1 MDPLENNHKQRRWL
15 IAAIVVVVAVLVVL
29 FFLRRGKG
37 GDGDHYRTEAVSRG
51 NITMTVNATG
61 TLSAVTTVQV
71 GSQASGIIAK
81 LYADFNSQVKQGQL
95 LAELDPTPFQQT
107 VDQRRADVTKSQV
120 DVANT
125 QVTYNRQKRL
135 MDAGLIAQSDL
146 DAAKAAFDGARA
158 GLAQSQ
164 AALKQAQT
172 NLGYAKI
179 YSPIDGQVVARAYDI
194 GQTVAASFSAPTL
207 FTIAKDL
214 TKMQVQADVDQSDIG
229 QIKAGE
235 VARFTV
241 DAYPDQEFRGQ
252 IAQVRLNATVTQ
264 NVITYPVIIE
274 VANPEGKLRPS
285 MTANV
290 TIEVSTVRG
299 VLRVPNAA
307 LRFRPETSADDKDK
321 KAQSPTPGQSR
332 AQGGQ
337 GQARGQGQS
346 QPEAGET
353 PRQARVESS
362 PGPGETPG
370 AAGSGRHHHR
380 GDFAAG
386 GTPGANAEGAG
397 TPGAAGRDSGAQAS
411 FEGAAA
417 NAGRGGLG
425 GALAGGGGGRRGGR
439 QQGQTVYV
447 LSAAAPDKKAELKPV
462 KIRTGVT
469 DGHYTQVVSVMSGE
483 LNPGDLVVTGLA
495 TIKVEASAA
504 NGPPGGP
511 LGGAAGGGRGGA
523 RGGGRF

>member
-15 IAAIVVVVAVLVVL
+15 IAAIVVVAVVLVVL

-37 GDGDHYRTEAVSRG
+37 GGGDNYRTEAVSRG

-71 GSQASGIIAK
+71 GSQVSGIIAK

-125 QVTYNRQKRL
+125 QVMYNRQKRL
-135 MDAGLIAQSDL
+135 SDAGLIAASDL

-274 VANPEGKLRPS
+274 VGNPEGKLRPS

-307 LRFRPETSADDKDK
+307 LRFRPETTGDDKDK
-321 KAQSPTPGQSR
+321 KAQSPTPAQSR

-337 GQARGQGQS
+337 GRSQGQDQS
-346 QPEAGET
+346 RPDAGET
-353 PRQARVESS
+353 PRQAQAETS

-370 AAGSGRHHHR
+370 AAEPGRHHHR
-380 GDFAAG
+380 GGGDLAAG
-386 GTPGANAEGAG
+386 GTPGANAEGAS
-397 TPGAAGRDSGAQAS
+397 TPGAAGRDSGSQTS
-411 FEGAAA
+411 FESAAA

-425 GALAGGGGGRRGGR
+425 GALAGGGGRKGGR

-447 LSAAAPDKKAELKPV
+447 LSSPSPDKKAELKPV
-462 KIRTGVT
+462 KIRTGVS

-483 LNPGDLVVTGLA
+483 LNLGDLVVTGVA
-495 TIKVEASAA
+495 TIKVEASAG

-523 RGGGRF
+523 RGRF

>member
-15 IAAIVVVVAVLVVL
+15 IAAIVVVAVVLVVL

-37 GDGDHYRTEAVSRG
+37 GGGENYRTEAVSRG
-51 NITMTVNATG
+51 NVTMTVNATG

-71 GSQASGIIAK
+71 GSQVSGIIAK

-125 QVTYNRQKRL
+125 QVMYNRQKRL
-135 MDAGLIAQSDL
+135 SDAGLIAASDL
-146 DAAKAAFDGARA
+146 DAAKAAYDGARA

-179 YSPIDGQVVARAYDI
+179 YSPIDGQVVARAYDV

-229 QIKAGE
+229 QIKPGE

-274 VANPEGKLRPS
+274 VGNPEGKLRPS

-290 TIEVSTVRG
+290 TIEVATARD

-307 LRFRPETSADDKDK
+307 LRFRPETTADDK
-321 KAQSPTPGQSR
+321 KAGQTPGQN
-332 AQGGQ
+332 Q
-337 GQARGQGQS
+337 GQGQGQS
-346 QPEAGET
+346 QGQPRPEAGQT
-353 PRQARVESS
+353 PSQQAGASPEAAGT
-362 PGPGETPG
+362 PGPGQ
-370 AAGSGRHHHR
+370 GRGRRR
-380 GDFAAG
+380 GGDLAAG
-386 GTPGANAEGAG
+386 GSPGTPGAG
-397 TPGAAGRDSGAQAS
+397 TPGAAPS
-411 FEGAAA
+411 AAGPEA
-417 NAGRGGLG
+417 G
-425 GALAGGGGGRRGGR
+425 GAMAGGGRRGGR
-439 QQGQTVYV
+439 QQGQSVYV
-447 LSAAAPDKKAELKPV
+447 LTAETADKKSELRQV
-462 KIRTGVT
+462 RLRTGIT
-469 DGHYTQVVSVMSGE
+469 DGHYTQVLSVFSGT
-483 LNPGDLVVTGLA
+483 LNPGDLVVTGVA
-495 TIKVEASAA
+495 TIKVEASAS
-504 NGPPGGP
+504 PPNNP
-511 LGGAAGGGRGGA
+511 LGGAAGGGRGGP
-523 RGGGRF
+523 RGRF